1 MKEGSTTWRESAEK
15 GTKNLDN
22 QKRIARAVRFFY
34 FFKKGLAIHQ
44 KCGIIRVQKQHSK
57 NTERNQ
63 EENRMK
69 ITIKVNGKRI
79 SKKVAIAN
87 FGEECIKRRIEEAK
101 QAYAKDPWE
110 LNTWMDGMEI
120 KVAE

>member
-1 MKEGSTTWRESAEK
+1 MQGTTKKITVARSASQERCAFFNYFQK
-15 GTKNLDN
+15 VLDIP
-22 QKRIARAVRFFY
+22 QKR
-34 FFKKGLAIHQ
+34 
-44 KCGIIRVQKQHSK
+44 GIIIVQKQHSK
-57 NTERNQ
+57 STEQNQ